1 MFHCRNLSLARD
13 LCEIRHLVL
22 VWEGNLIISRRIRG
36 LVHNSYLRV
45 PINLL
50 INCWLL
56 LRRSHA
62 CCIHHH
68 CKLLWHMHHRLPS
81 RLHLLCLLGH
91 PIGCLLSCH
100 RLWSGWT
107 SRLLISRFHVWYADT
122 SYLSSCLIME
132 NPVDS
137 LLMRRLRN
145 QYF

>member
-1 MFHCRNLSLARD
+1 MFHCRNLSLLRE

-62 CCIHHH
+62 RCIRHL
-68 CKLLWHMHHRLPS
+68 CKLLRYMIHRLFS
-81 RLHLLCLLGH
+81 RLHLMCLLSY
-91 PIGCLLSCH
+91 PIGCLLSH
-100 RLWSGWT
+100 RRLWSRWT
-107 SRLLISRFHVWYADT
+107 SRLPASSIHIWHVDISQ
-122 SYLSSCLIME
+122 LSSRLIME
-132 NPVDS
+132 NPIDS
-137 LLMRRLRN
+137 FLMRGL
-145 QYF
+145 